1 MRKLLTGDKHVYHMR
16 EYAIVENDNGT
27 YEYVAWDSK
36 GGKLS
41 WIRGEARI
49 LEDILTLT
57 QITSEGE
64 EETLQTMK
72 EVRKELK
79 KLPDWW
85 GKTKYYCVV
94 LDQFAAM
101 VKSCTTGE
109 PLQEGG
115 EEYKMVQDVLRRY
128 GVVLSPKGPPGHPTR
143 LLRALRSQPLD

>member
-16 EYAIVENDNGT
+16 EYAIVENDNRT

-49 LEDILTLT
+49 LEDVLALTR
-57 QITSEGE
+57 IISEGE
-64 EETLQTMK
+64 EETVKTMK

-94 LDQFAAM
+94 LGQFAAM
-101 VKSCTTGE
+101 VKSCITGE

-115 EEYKMVQDVLRRY
+115 EEYKTVQDVLRRQ
-128 GVVLSPKGPPGHPTR
+128 GVVLSPSDSPRDPTR
-143 LLRALRSQPLD
+143 LSRALRSQPSG